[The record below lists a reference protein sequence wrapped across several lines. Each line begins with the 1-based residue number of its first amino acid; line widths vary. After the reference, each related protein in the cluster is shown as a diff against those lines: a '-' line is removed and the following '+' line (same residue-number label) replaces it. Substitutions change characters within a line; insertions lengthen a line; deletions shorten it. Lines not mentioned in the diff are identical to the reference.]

1 MEQYG
6 LVSENKGE
14 TAIVNLQRHLAC
26 EGCGR
31 CGLMSGA
38 KKKETIIEALN
49 PIRAE
54 AGQRVLLEIDDRR
67 MLFISFM
74 LYLVPLGGLLIGIF
88 FWLAIAD
95 NLGLAGNQELTGVGV
110 GLGLMAL
117 IFFFIRTWDR
127 RVKGSRQYMPV
138 ITDLIEDA
146 QGDSCTGQAEY
157 SDKNGSG

>member
-1 MEQYG
+1 MQ
-6 LVSENKGE
+6 
-14 TAIVNLQRHLAC
+14 
-26 EGCGR
+26 
-31 CGLMSGA
+31 
-38 KKKETIIEALN
+38 KKKETIIEAQN

-88 FWLAIAD
+88 FWLALAD

-146 QGDSCTGQAEY
+146 QDDNCNGQAEW
-157 SDKNGSG
+157 SEQNGSG